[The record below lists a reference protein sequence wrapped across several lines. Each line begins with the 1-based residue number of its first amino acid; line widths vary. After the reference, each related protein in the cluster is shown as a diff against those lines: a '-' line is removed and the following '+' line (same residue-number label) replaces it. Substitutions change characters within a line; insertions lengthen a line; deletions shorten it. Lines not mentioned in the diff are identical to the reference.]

1 MTFVFV
7 PKTTQVVVMRLLEQA
22 MLLLAA
28 VALDPAVTLTLE
40 MSVDK

>member
-1 MTFVFV
+1 VLV
-7 PKTTQVVVMRLLEQA
+7 RLLEHVT
-22 MLLLAA
+22 LLLAA